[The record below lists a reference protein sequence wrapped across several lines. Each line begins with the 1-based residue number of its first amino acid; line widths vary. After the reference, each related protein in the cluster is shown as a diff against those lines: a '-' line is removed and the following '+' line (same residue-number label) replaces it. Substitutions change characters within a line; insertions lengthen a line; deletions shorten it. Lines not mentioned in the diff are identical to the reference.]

1 MRAGILAAWRDSPTR
16 LREDAATE
24 ADLVRA
30 GYRDR
35 LLTELAQNA
44 ADAARRAGVPGRL
57 AVRLAGDT
65 LHVMNTGAPL
75 DLSGVHALTAL
86 RASGKSETGE
96 NVGRFGVGFTAV
108 RSVSDEIELRSRAGG
123 LCFSLTATR
132 AALTE
137 AAVPE
142 TETAPA
148 VLRLAWP
155 AAHAPADGWDTEIV
169 LLLRDEVD
177 RSGLRAAMRAEAVD
191 LLLELPALR
200 EIRIGEDV
208 FTAEV
213 TPVPSGPRHPADVD
227 GPVGAID
234 ADILG
239 DHDGDGDSADDS
251 HGSGGPGLEEVRVHT
266 PDGSLTWWQY
276 RTRRSR
282 WLLPVRDGRP
292 VPVVEDVLRAP
303 TRSDEELS
311 LPALLV
317 ADLPMQPDRRRAL
330 PGARVSPLAEGYAD
344 FARALPEHARLA
356 LVPAPGFARS
366 EIDGLLREALLHELR
381 THPWL
386 PVLGPVEHGIPGA
399 APTTTGAVLA
409 DPGAESGRPVGTLEG
424 AQAARAHSAS
434 ASDGPDAV
442 PSTRSAVLAA
452 RRATV
457 ALPTR
462 ASVFPGLT
470 AELAVLLDE
479 LIGPLVPPG
488 LSGPAHAEALA
499 VLDVHRLGLARVAE
513 STSGLRRPPAWWRAL
528 YAALEPF
535 VVDPVAAEAL
545 GALAVPL
552 SDDRVVT
559 GPRTVVLDDGLG
571 VAVALPWARLVHP
584 QAAHPLLARLG
595 ARTATAADLLA
606 DPALRAHLDD
616 DPGDPDIVDAVLRL
630 VPRAAPQS
638 LPAWLG
644 LLELPDSTGAPR
656 PADEL
661 LLPGA
666 PLGELLVADS
676 PFGVVAAETVRE
688 YGAEA
693 LRAIGVGWNFGLVSE
708 TDPTGPDHHLDDEEH
723 WWAGLESDPEHLVAV
738 RDLDLVDD
746 AAWPRALRLLTTDPR
761 TADLFT
767 DPRGYT
773 PWWLREHAR
782 YDGIPLGHHRF
793 PGDPEFAGLLPDFPA
808 ADVDPARLA
817 LLRTVLADPAVID
830 TDLAHALLDAL
841 ADPRRR
847 PDPAVVAGA
856 HRRLAAAVAGGRLDV
871 AELDLPDRVRAL
883 SGAAVDAREAMVLDL
898 PWFGLAI
905 SPQRLVAGSA
915 EHADALAGLLDL
927 PLVSEAV
934 SAEVLGEGR
943 HTTWSEEPLAVVLA
957 ELFAAPVAGGE
968 LVLHTE
974 LRVRLDGAVR
984 GTVAV
989 PWWREGAVTHVLAP
1003 EPIG

>member
-1 MRAGILAAWRDSPTR
+1 M
-16 LREDAATE
+16 
-24 ADLVRA
+24 RA

-57 AVRLAGDT
+57 AVLVVGDT
-65 LHVMNTGAPL
+65 LHIANTGAPL
-75 DLSGVHALTAL
+75 DLPGVHALTAL
-86 RASGKSETGE
+86 RASGKSESGQS
-96 NVGRFGVGFTAV
+96 VGRFGVGFTAV

-123 LCFSLTATR
+123 LRFSLTDTR
-132 AALTE
+132 TALTE
-137 AAVPE
+137 TAVPE
-142 TETAPA
+142 TVTAPP

-155 AAHAPADGWDTEIV
+155 APQAPADGWDTEIV
-169 LLLRDEVD
+169 LLLRPGVD
-177 RSGLRAAMRAEAVD
+177 PSGLCAAMRAEAVD

-213 TPVPSGPRHPADVD
+213 TPV
-227 GPVGAID
+227 
-234 ADILG
+234 
-239 DHDGDGDSADDS
+239 
-251 HGSGGPGLEEVRVHT
+251 GSGLEEVRVRT
-266 PDGSLTWWQY
+266 PDGSRTWWQY

-292 VPVVEDVLRAP
+292 VPVAEDVLRAP

-330 PGARVSPLAEGYAD
+330 PGARVSALAEGYAD
-344 FARALPEHARLA
+344 FARALPESARLA

-366 EIDGLLREALLHELR
+366 EIDGVLREALLHELR

-386 PVLGPVEHGIPGA
+386 PVLGPEEPG
-399 APTTTGAVLA
+399 TTGIALGT
-409 DPGAESGRPVGTLEG
+409 PGAEPADPDALPGSPG
-424 AQAARAHSAS
+424 AFLADSAS
-434 ASDGPDAV
+434 ASGRPGAV
-442 PSTRSAVLAA
+442 PGGPGVATGDRSAVLAD
-452 RRATV
+452 RRAAV
-457 ALPTR
+457 ALPAR

-470 AELAVLLDE
+470 PELAVLLDE
-479 LIGPLVPPG
+479 LIGPLVPPE

-513 STSGLRRPPAWWRAL
+513 STSGLHRPPAWWRAL

-595 ARTATAADLLA
+595 ARTATAAELLA

-644 LLELPDSTGAPR
+644 LLELPDSTGEPR

-666 PLGELLVADS
+666 PLGDLLVADS
-676 PFGVVAAETVRE
+676 PFGVVAAETVDE

-708 TDPTGPDHHLDDEEH
+708 TDPTGPDHHLDDEDR
-723 WWAGLESDPEHLVAV
+723 WWAGLESDPEQLVAV

-782 YDGIPLGHHRF
+782 FDGIPLGHHRF
-793 PGDPEFAGLLPDFPA
+793 PGDPEFVGLLPDFPA
-808 ADVDPARLA
+808 ADVDPARLS

-830 TDLAHALLDAL
+830 PDLAHALLDAL
-841 ADPRRR
+841 ADPQRR

-856 HRRLAAAVAGGRLDV
+856 HRRLAAAVAEGRLDV
-871 AELDLPDRVRAL
+871 ADLDLPERVRVL

-898 PWFGLAI
+898 PWFGLAV

-915 EHADALAGLLDL
+915 EHAEALASLLDL

-934 SAEVLGEGR
+934 SAEVLGDGR
-943 HTTWSEEPLAVVLA
+943 HTTWSAEPLAVVLA
-957 ELFAAPVAGGE
+957 DLFVTPQAGGD
-968 LVLHTE
+968 LVLHTD

-989 PWWREGAVTHVLAP
+989 PWWREGATTHVLAP